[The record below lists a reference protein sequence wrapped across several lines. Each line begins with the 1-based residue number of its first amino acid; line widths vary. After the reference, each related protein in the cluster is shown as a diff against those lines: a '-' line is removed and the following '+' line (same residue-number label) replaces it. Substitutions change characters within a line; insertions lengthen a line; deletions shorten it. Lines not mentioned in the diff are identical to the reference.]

1 MTFSRRLCF
10 SLLIIFLIVAGAN
23 AQTAKAQ
30 ILTGAQQTQAYLPL
44 IDGKR
49 VAVVANHTSLIG
61 TAHLVDTLLRLDV
74 NIVKVFSPEHGFRG
88 QADAG
93 EKVDD
98 KIDLVTGLP
107 ILSLYGKQRKPDS
120 TMLSNVDVVVFDI
133 QDVGARFYT
142 YISTMSLVM
151 EACAEQGIP
160 VIVLDR
166 PNPNGFYVDGPV
178 LDTAYKSF
186 VGMHPVPVVHG
197 MTVGEYSL
205 MVNGQQWLT
214 GNLKCRLT
222 VIPLVGYNHSDF
234 YDLPE
239 KPSPNLP
246 NKFAV
251 YLYPSLCFFEGT
263 EVSIGRGTDYP
274 FQVVGHPDYL
284 AGNYIFV
291 PRSIPGVATNPKH
304 EGKYCNGINLISFAQ
319 NREHQ
324 PAQLH
329 LQWLIGFYE
338 SLHHSVRF
346 FNNYFDK
353 LAGNDI
359 LRKQI
364 QAGLPEEEIRRSWQP
379 ALNDFKT
386 IRKKYLLY
394 PDFE

>member
-1 MTFSRRLCF
+1 M
-10 SLLIIFLIVAGAN
+10 LIAAGAN
-23 AQTAKAQ
+23 AQTAKTQ
-30 ILTGAQQTQAYLPL
+30 LLTGARQTQEYLSL
-44 IDGKR
+44 LDAKR

-61 TAHLVDTLLRLDV
+61 QEHLVDHLLHLDLDV
-74 NIVKVFSPEHGFRG
+74 VKVFSPEHGFRG

-120 TMLSNVDVVVFDI
+120 TTLSDVDVVVFDI

-151 EACAEQGIP
+151 EACAEENIP

-178 LDTAYKSF
+178 LDTAFKSF

-197 MTVGEYSL
+197 MTVGEYAL
-205 MVNGQQWLT
+205 MINGERWLPN
-214 GNLKCRLT
+214 GRQCPLT
-222 VIPLVGYNHSDF
+222 VVPMIGYSHSD
-234 YDLPE
+234 YYELPV

-246 NKFAV
+246 NEFAV

-263 EVSIGRGTDYP
+263 DVSIGRGTDYP
-274 FQVVGHPDYL
+274 FQVAGHPEYL

-304 EGKYCNGINLISFAQ
+304 EGVYCNGINLISFAQ
-319 NREHQ
+319 SREQQ

-329 LQWLIGFYE
+329 WQGLINFYQG
-338 SLHHSVRF
+338 LHDS
-346 FNNYFDK
+346 
-353 LAGNDI
+353 
-359 LRKQI
+359 
-364 QAGLPEEEIRRSWQP
+364 
-379 ALNDFKT
+379 
-386 IRKKYLLY
+386 
-394 PDFE
+394 